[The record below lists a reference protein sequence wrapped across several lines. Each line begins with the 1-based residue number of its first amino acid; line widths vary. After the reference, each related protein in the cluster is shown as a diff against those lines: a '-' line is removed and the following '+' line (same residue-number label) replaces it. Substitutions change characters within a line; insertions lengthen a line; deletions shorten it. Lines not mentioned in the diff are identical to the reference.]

1 MTHDDD
7 DGGASDILASFRS
20 PRSESPP
27 PMLLSFDDEG
37 SDGMATPRAV
47 RRQHMSHSQSA
58 PSFPS
63 LENDSRNKLAP
74 STSSSSGNLSAMAG
88 TGRSITEQ
96 QGSHCTTCRRA
107 CSQPEIQRA
116 GDGQTFC
123 RPCYADRFLP
133 KCRKCKLPIEGGAV
147 ASSDGKVLGKV
158 RRVLASAN
166 SGLAGLT
173 ISARSTTPA
182 ASRASRAPLRSQTES
197 STSCEPSP
205 RALVR

>member
-1 MTHDDD
+1 MTHDDDD

-27 PMLLSFDDEG
+27 PMMPSFDEEDGG
-37 SDGMATPRAV
+37 SDGMSTPRAV
-47 RRQHMSHSQSA
+47 RRQHIPYSQSA

-63 LENDSRNKLAP
+63 LERNSVAKPNP
-74 STSSSSGNLSAMAG
+74 STSSSTGNLSGLASG
-88 TGRSITEQ
+88 GRSASKPQ
-96 QGSHCTTCRRA
+96 ASHCTTCRRV

-133 KCRKCKLPIEGGAV
+133 KCRKCKHPIEGGAV

-158 RRVLASAN
+158 SRFSAE
-166 SGLAGLT
+166 
-173 ISARSTTPA
+173 P
-182 ASRASRAPLRSQTES
+182 RASI
-197 STSCEPSP
+197 
-205 RALVR
+205 